1 MIARADF
8 QMLIWANWESH
19 SFFLELL
26 LNERRSINTLMHSV
40 SLICIS
46 KQMPCRLAY
55 ALCKCTASVACK
67 VSVAAHISQIVE
79 CELGKDPEK

>member
-1 MIARADF
+1 MPE
-8 QMLIWANWESH
+8 LIWANWESH

-40 SLICIS
+40 SLSIS
-46 KQMPCRLAY
+46 KQMPVLAY

-67 VSVAAHISQIVE
+67 VSVAAHISQIGE
-79 CELGKDPEK
+79 CELGKDPEKS